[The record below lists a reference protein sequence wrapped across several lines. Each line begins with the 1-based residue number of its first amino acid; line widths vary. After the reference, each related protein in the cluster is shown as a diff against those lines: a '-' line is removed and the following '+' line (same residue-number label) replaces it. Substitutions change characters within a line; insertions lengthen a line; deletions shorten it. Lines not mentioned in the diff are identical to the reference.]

1 MKKNSPERKFFLPEL
16 IIHLFKE
23 KVLGIFISSFPL
35 MRKCFSLISSFSSTK
50 KKNPAKKFFHFVS
63 HIFSQM
69 KISKNY
75 LGLKNYPANFFVF
88 HPLKSNMRKKTFQL
102 RLLRT
107 RETFVLTACYCSR
120 KQILLFR
127 TLSTAEL

>member
-1 MKKNSPERKFFLPEL
+1 
-16 IIHLFKE
+16 
-23 KVLGIFISSFPL
+23 
-35 MRKCFSLISSFSSTK
+35 
-50 KKNPAKKFFHFVS
+50 
-63 HIFSQM
+63 M

-88 HPLKSNMRKKTFQL
+88 HPFKSNMRKKTFQI
-102 RLLRT
+102 RLIILRT